1 MKTVPQAAPVQA
13 TKDAVSEM
21 AALAEKE
28 ALN

>member
-1 MKTVPQAAPVQA
+1 MKTVPQAAPVSS

-28 ALN
+28 ALD